1 MGFETLLGNE
11 RLKENLTGGI
21 RRGRI
26 SHFYLISGPVCSGKR
41 TLARLLGAAMMCN
54 SEEKPCL
61 RCEACRKV
69 MADTHPDFITVT
81 DPEHKAVPVAMVRQY
96 REDMFIRPNEGNRK
110 IYMFPQQLRPEGQN
124 ALLKI
129 LEEPPKYGVFML
141 LTENSQE
148 ILPTVRSRCVELTM
162 QNLPE
167 SLMRQELLRRFP
179 DKDTQAVDAAIA
191 RSGGWLGQG
200 ISLLEQGVERTG
212 QFREF
217 AKSFATRDTVG
228 LLQVLVPMERWN
240 REALIPELTQWKE
253 LLLQAL
259 MSRSDFPA
267 MDPAAREIAAQRS
280 SRDLYNAI
288 GCLNKAIDYTQGN
301 ISTAAVCGW
310 LEWVLR

>member
-11 RLKENLTGGI
+11 RLKENLAGGI

-26 SHFYLISGPVCSGKR
+26 SHFYLISGPVGSGKR
-41 TLARLLGAAMMCN
+41 TLARLLGAAIMCKG
-54 SEEKPCL
+54 EEKPCL

-96 REDMFIRPNEGNRK
+96 REDMFIRPNEADRK
-110 IYMFPQQLRPEGQN
+110 IYVFPQQLRPEGQN

-162 QNLPE
+162 QNLPGD
-167 SLMRQELLRRFP
+167 LMCQELQRRFP
-179 DKDTQAVDAAIA
+179 DKTQESINAAIA

-200 ISLLEQGVERTG
+200 IQLLQEGVERTP

-217 AKSFATRDTVG
+217 AKSFAARDVAG
-228 LLQVLVPMERWN
+228 LLQVLVPMEKWN
-240 REALIPELTQWKE
+240 REALIPELSQWKE

-259 MSRSDFPA
+259 MSRSNFPA
-267 MDPAAREIAAQRS
+267 MDAAAREIAAQRS
-280 SRDLYNAI
+280 SSELYDAI

-310 LEWVLR
+310 LEWSLR